1 MNGPDHANPAT
12 AGALLLAMIAL
23 GTGAGFGLGTLVDSI
38 APLTLAGLAVGF
50 AAGIALVYT
59 RFRDT

>member
-1 MNGPDHANPAT
+1 MNGPDRANPAT
-12 AGALLLAMIAL
+12 AGALLLAMIVL
-23 GTGAGFGLGTLVDSI
+23 GTGAGFGLGTLVGST

>member
-1 MNGPDHANPAT
+1 MNGPDRANPAT
-12 AGALLLAMIAL
+12 AGATLLAIIVL
-23 GTGAGFGLGTLVDSI
+23 GTAAGFGLGSLLGLI